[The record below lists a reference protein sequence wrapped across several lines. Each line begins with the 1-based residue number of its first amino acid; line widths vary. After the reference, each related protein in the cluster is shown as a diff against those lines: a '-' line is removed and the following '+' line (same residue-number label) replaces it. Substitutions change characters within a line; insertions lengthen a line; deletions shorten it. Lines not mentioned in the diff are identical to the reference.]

1 MNSEKQYIDLYGEA
15 RQMIFDHAA
24 PVLNAVR
31 DQAFEDFKVQGI
43 PTKKVERYKYT
54 DMQQLFEPDYGLNL
68 NRSTSGQPYDAS
80 VATCPTSAHRC
91 IS

>member
-1 MNSEKQYIDLYGEA
+1 
-15 RQMIFDHAA
+15 
-24 PVLNAVR
+24 VLNAVR
-31 DQAFEDFKVQGI
+31 DQAFEDFKALGI

-68 NRSTSGQPYDAS
+68 NRFDIRSTPMMPS